1 MGLDMYLRAKKFIWG
16 SEEEDAAKARQI
28 AEILGFDLEVTE
40 VTFRG
45 MYWRKANAI
54 HGWFVK
60 NVQDGEDD
68 CKAYDVDIEDLEA
81 LRDLCDKALK
91 KKDSTLLPPTGGF
104 FFGSEVPDEYY
115 WQDLTETRD
124 GITELMKIP
133 RLYFEYQS
141 SW

>member
-1 MGLDMYLRAKKFIWG
+1 MDN
-16 SEEEDAAKARQI
+16 DDKAFYESYI
-28 AEILGFDLEVTE
+28 ANFN
-40 VTFRG
+40 
-45 MYWRKANAI
+45 ANEA
-54 HGWFVK
+54 
-60 NVQDGEDD
+60 DR
-68 CKAYDVDIEDLEA
+68 EA